1 MNAMIQRV
9 GLSALIV
16 GLSLS
21 LAGAPAM
28 AAKVR
33 GKSAT
38 GGGGTGGGGGGSKI
52 TLTTVTVPLAGGYYG
67 IGGSGSTVA
76 TGSVTMTFDATQ
88 TSRSMSLSAS
98 NVHLPDGTILH
109 CVITD
114 NGLTQPTLYY
124 PVDVPQLIANLP
136 LSAGHAS
143 ITGSTANGDN
153 VPLFGTIGSITVRAV
168 DPVTGHDLGL
178 VLSGFYNLGLKK
190 GGGVGGGNL

>member
-1 MNAMIQRV
+1 MSAIIRRA
-9 GLSALIV
+9 GLNALIV
-16 GLSLS
+16 GLSLT
-21 LAGAPAM
+21 LAVAPAM
-28 AAKVR
+28 AQKVR

-38 GGGGTGGGGGGSKI
+38 GGGGGGGGGSKI

-76 TGSVTMTFDATQ
+76 TGSVTMTFDTTQ
-88 TSRSMSLSAS
+88 TARSMSLSAS

-168 DPVTGHDLGL
+168 DPVTGRDLGL

-190 GGGVGGGNL
+190 GGGGGNL